1 MNNYLKI
8 LVLSFMLLGIIRC
21 KPFKSI
27 ITINQVATTNLVIA
41 RLTSIDSTIYG
52 FKFPSKLIIKNN
64 SSSKKHFVLIDYN
77 YRDSLSNW
85 ANRNIELYKIY
96 GEALRRIS
104 NNERKIIPSKESLE
118 FIFYTRHFIDSSKS
132 IQQQFKPYVAKML
145 AENKDTLHVGTVT
158 EFKKKHAALFEKL
171 TKGDSISIQFLDNG
185 KFGERVTVPV
195 EW

>member
-1 MNNYLKI
+1 MNKRIKI

-41 RLTSIDSTIYG
+41 RLTLIDSTIYG
-52 FKFPSKLIIKNN
+52 LKFPSKLIIKNN

-77 YRDSLSNW
+77 YKDSLTKW
-85 ANRNIELYKIY
+85 RNLGVELYKVSN
-96 GEALRRIS
+96 GKLKRIS
-104 NNERKIIPSKESLE
+104 NNSKRTIPSRDS
-118 FIFYTRHFIDSSKS
+118 IGVVYYTRHFVDSAKS

-145 AENKDTLHVGTVT
+145 AENKDTLHIGTVT

-185 KFGERVTVPV
+185 KFGEYVTVPV